1 MKCLLEIPGDGWSVG
16 KGQAVVEEDIFV
28 TDGDDVVV
36 EHAGIDE
43 VWILK
48 REARYLQVEVVQ
60 VCDCVGGLEGLTCWK
75 GFRFTTGR

>member
-1 MKCLLEIPGDGWSVG
+1 MG
-16 KGQAVVEEDIFV
+16 EEDIFV